1 MKGKEKTL
9 VKDPSFSFERY
20 NDGIHMTGRI
30 CLSIGLIMLLGAPF
44 LIAELTGA
52 EIIWD
57 GFGSSVFKVL
67 LVYIPSCIAEYLIYV
82 PLLGAGACYLAF
94 ITGNITNLKLP
105 CAFNARELTHAE
117 VGSPESEIISTLSVA
132 VSSLVTMLVIF
143 IGVLLLIPL
152 TPILENPVIKPA
164 FDNVLPAL
172 FGSLGLQYFSKSW
185 KLSAFP
191 IFLMSMLCIF
201 VPSLIRQ
208 TSTMLILIGGLSI
221 GLGFLMWRKGKLPE
235 EN

>member
-1 MKGKEKTL
+1 MKEKDL
-9 VKDPSFSFERY
+9 VFSFERY
-20 NDGIHMTGRI
+20 NDDMHMTGRI
-30 CLSIGLIMLLGAPF
+30 CLSIGLIMLLAAPF

-57 GFGSSVFKVL
+57 GFGSSIFKVL

-94 ITGNITNLKLP
+94 LTGNITNLKLP
-105 CAFNARELTHAE
+105 CAFSSRDMAHAE

-143 IGVLLLIPL
+143 IGVLCLIPL
-152 TPILENPVIKPA
+152 TPILENPTLKPA

-172 FGSLGLQYFSKSW
+172 FGSLGIQYFSKSW

-191 IFLMSMLCIF
+191 VVLMSMLCCF
-201 VPSLIRQ
+201 MPSLIRN
-208 TSTMLILIGGLSI
+208 TSTMLIAIGGISI
-221 GLGFLMWRKGKLPE
+221 GLAFLMWRKGALPE
-235 EN
+235 EK

>member
-1 MKGKEKTL
+1 MKENNNREMI
-9 VKDPSFSFERY
+9 FENY
-20 NDGIHMTGRI
+20 NNGIHTLGRV
-30 CLSIGLIMLLGAPF
+30 CLSIGLVMLLAAPF
-44 LIAELTGA
+44 VIAHFTGA
-52 EIIWD
+52 SIIWD
-57 GFGSSVFKVL
+57 GFGSSIFKVL

-82 PLLGAGACYLAF
+82 PLLGAGACYLSF

-105 CAFNARELTHAE
+105 CAFNAREMSHAE

-143 IGVLLLIPL
+143 VGVLCLIPL
-152 TPILENPVIKPA
+152 TPILENPTLKPA

-185 KLSAFP
+185 KLSGIP
-191 IFLMSMLCIF
+191 LFLMSVLCICI
-201 VPSLIRQ
+201 PSLIGQ
-208 TSTMLILIGGLSI
+208 TSTMLIVIGGISI
-221 GLGFLMWRKGKLPE
+221 GLGFLMWKKGMLPE

>member
-1 MKGKEKTL
+1 MKDGRNNE
-9 VKDPSFSFERY
+9 FSFERY
-20 NDGIHMTGRI
+20 NDGIHTLGRI
-30 CLSIGLIMLLGAPF
+30 CLSIGLVMLLAAPF
-44 LIAELTGA
+44 VIAKLTGA
-52 EIIWD
+52 TIIWD
-57 GFGSSVFKVL
+57 GFGSSLFKVL

-82 PLLGAGACYLAF
+82 PLLGAGACYLSF

-105 CAFNARELTHAE
+105 CAFNAREMTHAE

-143 IGVLLLIPL
+143 IGVLCLIPL
-152 TPILENPVIKPA
+152 TPILENPTLKPA

-185 KLSAFP
+185 KLSVIP
-191 IFLMSMLCIF
+191 LFLMSVLCVCIPF
-201 VPSLIRQ
+201 LIGQ
-208 TSTMLILIGGLSI
+208 TSTMLIVIGGIAI
-221 GLGFLMWRKGKLPE
+221 GLGYLMWRKGILPE